1 MKPRKTLVTPEP
13 APTPPRAAAQ
23 NGALRR
29 SFRNSVPR
37 LAAVAIGFV
46 FRTLGSM
53 KLYTRTGDDG
63 TTGLIGGRRVAKD
76 DLRLDAYGTVDELN
90 AALGLAASAD
100 PAWAARLAPVQAD
113 LFVVGSHLAAPD
125 GETQNVHLPAL
136 PEDATARL
144 EREIDAAEGALPP
157 LTSFILPGGTET
169 AARLH
174 LARCACRR
182 AERLT
187 VALSHHG
194 PVPPAVIVYLNR
206 LSDWLFAHARLA
218 NHEAGVADV
227 PWKPAT

>member
-1 MKPRKTLVTPEP
+1 
-13 APTPPRAAAQ
+13 
-23 NGALRR
+23 
-29 SFRNSVPR
+29 
-37 LAAVAIGFV
+37 
-46 FRTLGSM
+46 M

-90 AALGLAASAD
+90 AALGLAAAGD
-100 PAWAARLAPVQAD
+100 AVWAGRLAAVQAD

-125 GETQNVHLPAL
+125 GGTNNIHLPAL
-136 PEDATARL
+136 PEDATRRL
-144 EREIDAAEGALPP
+144 ERGIDAAEERLPP

-174 LARCACRR
+174 VARCACRR

-187 VALSHHG
+187 VALSHHEA
-194 PVPPAVIVYLNR
+194 VPPAVVVYLNR
-206 LSDWLFAHARLA
+206 LSDWLFVQARLA

-227 PWKPAT
+227 PWTP